1 MYRRHPNRWKAWT
14 SEEVSTLMLLR
25 LAGFPMKVIAKQ
37 LGRTEK
43 ALAKKAEEQARA
55 DRAPSGPSP

>member
-1 MYRRHPNRWKAWT
+1 
-14 SEEVSTLMLLR
+14 MLLR